1 LELKKYVYMCVCVCV
16 CLMVIS
22 DLLSVIHFVNLYLQS
37 PLLFVLK
44 KCQAL
49 TGWVVMC
56 GVSYLLQLQVTN
68 QQPSLHCGLTIG
80 TTEFKL

>member
-1 LELKKYVYMCVCVCV
+1 MCTCVCVCV

-22 DLLSVIHFVNLYLQS
+22 DLLSVIHFVTLYLQS
-37 PLLFVLK
+37 ALLFVLK

-49 TGWVVMC
+49 TGWVVMH
-56 GVSYLLQLQVTN
+56 GVTYLLQLQVTN
-68 QQPSLHCGLTIG
+68 KQPSLHCGLAIG

>member
-1 LELKKYVYMCVCVCV
+1 MRTCVCVCVCV

-37 PLLFVLK
+37 ALLFILK

-49 TGWVVMC
+49 TG
-56 GVSYLLQLQVTN
+56 
-68 QQPSLHCGLTIG
+68 
-80 TTEFKL
+80 

>member
-1 LELKKYVYMCVCVCV
+1 MCTCVCVCV

-37 PLLFVLK
+37 ALLFVLN

-49 TGWVVMC
+49 TGWVVMHD
-56 GVSYLLQLQVTN
+56 VTYLLQLQVTN
-68 QQPSLHCGLTIG
+68 KQPSLHCGLAIG